1 MHTEKPNEL
10 IITPDTKI
18 YELLEAYPKL
28 EAKLI
33 ETAPVFS
40 KLKNPVLR
48 KTITKV
54 TSLKQAALV
63 ANISLNHLVNE
74 LRKEAG
80 QFSQTFSSESEIQE
94 KESNRPQKIKQ
105 VYDASSDIEKGNH
118 PLAFVMKE
126 IQLLEKNE
134 AFQLV
139 TPFYPAPLIEKVKE
153 KGFNVETEN
162 DSTGKFNNFIW
173 K

>member
-10 IITPDTKI
+10 IITPDIKI

-80 QFSQTFSSESEIQE
+80 QFSQTFSSESEIQD
-94 KESNRPQKIKQ
+94 KGSNRPQKIKQ

>member
-1 MHTEKPNEL
+1 MHSEKTNQL
-10 IITPDTKI
+10 IIAPDTKI

-28 EAKLI
+28 ENKLI
-33 ETAPVFS
+33 EMAPVFS

-74 LRKEAG
+74 LRKEVG
-80 QFSQTFSSESEIQE
+80 QFTQSFSSESEIHD
-94 KESNRPQKIKQ
+94 KRGKRPQKIKQ
-105 VYDASSDIEKGNH
+105 VYDAISDIEAGNH
-118 PLAFVMKE
+118 PLALVMKE
-126 IQLLEKNE
+126 IQTLEENE
-134 AFQLV
+134 VFHLV

-153 KGFNVETEN
+153 KGFSVETEN
-162 DSTGKFNNFIW
+162 DPSGKFNNFIW

>member
-1 MHTEKPNEL
+1 MKTENTKDL
-10 IITPDTKI
+10 IITPETKI

-28 EAKLI
+28 EDKLI
-33 ETAPVFS
+33 QIAPVFS

-74 LRKEAG
+74 LRKEVG
-80 QFSQTFSSESEIQE
+80 QYTGSFSSDSESPVES
-94 KESNRPQKIKQ
+94 SNRPEKVAK
-105 VYDASSDIEKGNH
+105 VYDAISDIEAGNH
-118 PLAFVMKE
+118 PLAQVMKE
-126 IQLLEKNE
+126 IQLLGENE
-134 AFQLV
+134 TFQLV

-153 KGFNVETEN
+153 IGFKVETEN
-162 DSTGKFNNFIW
+162 DSSGKFNNFIW

>member
-80 QFSQTFSSESEIQE
+80 QFSQTFSSESEIQ
-94 KESNRPQKIKQ
+94 KKGSNRPQKIKQ